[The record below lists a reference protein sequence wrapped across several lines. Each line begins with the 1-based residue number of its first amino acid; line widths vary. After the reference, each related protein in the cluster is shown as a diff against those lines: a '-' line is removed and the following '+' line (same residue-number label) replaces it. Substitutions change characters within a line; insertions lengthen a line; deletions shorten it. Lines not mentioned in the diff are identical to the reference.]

1 MSTSLP
7 GNSATYDSSQAP
19 AINDDLLK
27 YKIGISQIPGIGSV
41 LAKKLIAYTGS
52 IEAVF
57 HEKKKNLLKIPGI
70 GTTLAEVI
78 VKNQNL
84 EKAEAEIEFIRK
96 YEIRYHF
103 YLDNDYPVR
112 LKQCPD
118 APIILF
124 CKGEVDFNKEKVISI
139 VGTRNATEYGKEF
152 CSRLVSD
159 MASRHKNMV
168 IVSGLAY
175 GIDISAHRA
184 ALKNNIPTVAV
195 LAHGLSTL
203 YPAAHRNSA
212 KEIVNNG
219 ALVTDFTSD
228 IMPERN
234 NFVKRN
240 RIIAGLADATIVV
253 ESGNEGGALITAD
266 LANSYNRDVF
276 AYPGKTTDEWSKG
289 CNKLIK
295 TNKAAM
301 LETVEDLEYL
311 MGWDVTSGN
320 EPRQMSLFQDLT
332 GEEQVIVDLLKEENN
347 LMIDI
352 LCLRADLPVSKIS
365 PLLLKLEFMG
375 LIKSLP
381 GKVYRLIN

>member
-7 GNSATYDSSQAP
+7 GNSAMYDSVQDPAP
-19 AINDDLLK
+19 VDDLLK
-27 YKIGISQIPGIGSV
+27 YKIGISQIPGVGSI

-57 HEKKKNLLKIPGI
+57 KEKKKNLIKIPGI
-70 GTTLAEVI
+70 GTTLADTI
-78 VKNQNL
+78 VNNQNL
-84 EKAEAEIEFIRK
+84 EKAEAEIEFIKK
-96 YEIRYHF
+96 YEIKHYF
-103 YLDNDYPVR
+103 YLDENYPFR

-118 APIILF
+118 APIIIF
-124 CKGEVDFNKEKVISI
+124 CKGNVDFNKEKVISI
-139 VGTRNATEYGKEF
+139 VGTRNATEYGKDF
-152 CSRLVSD
+152 CSRFVSD
-159 MASRHKNMV
+159 MASRHKNLIV
-168 IVSGLAY
+168 VSGLAY
-175 GIDISAHRA
+175 GIDIAAHRA
-184 ALKNNIPTVAV
+184 ALKNNVPTIAV

-203 YPAAHRNSA
+203 YPSAHRNSA

-228 IMPERN
+228 ITPERN

-253 ESGNEGGALITAD
+253 ESGPEGGALITAD

-301 LETVEDLEYL
+301 LESVEDLEYI
-311 MGWDVTSGN
+311 MGWDASSKA
-320 EPRQMSLFQDLT
+320 EPRQMSLFQNLT
-332 GEEQVIVDLLKEENN
+332 GEEQLIVNLLTEENN